1 MTAEL
6 MPRYF
11 TIKTG
16 GTASFPSF
24 ARQLNYYGFSR
35 AKTGSDLAY
44 VHPGVV
50 KVEDLATLARKDEPA
65 RKKPKAAEAVEV
77 VSLEEH
83 RRVVAERDMLRDE
96 VSKLRRALAQAEAAL
111 PIHTAEAIKQ
121 GDRPDPRLYLA
132 DSATSNDVCAFCGK
146 HHGTPNA
153 DGTLEG
159 DLLFPPFRG
168 NDGKPVWVHAQC
180 ARCLVPRSTA
190 SARVTCTTC
199 WLRSSAAGL

>member
-1 MTAEL
+1 MDSAAPRSSPRLFEMVSRHADVVTWENGRLVVRDQARLCAEL

-11 TIKTG
+11 TVKTG
-16 GTASFPSF
+16 TATFPSF

-35 AKTGSDLAY
+35 AKTGADLAY

-83 RRVVAERDMLRDE
+83 RRVVAERDMLREE
-96 VSKLRRALAQAEAAL
+96 VSKLRKALAQAEAAL
-111 PIHTAEAIKQ
+111 PIHTAEAVRQ

-132 DSATSNDVCAFCGK
+132 DSATTKDVC
-146 HHGTPNA
+146 
-153 DGTLEG
+153 
-159 DLLFPPFRG
+159 LLWEAPRHAERRRDARG
-168 NDGKPVWVHAQC
+168 
-180 ARCLVPRSTA
+180 RFTVPALPRE
-190 SARVTCTTC
+190 
-199 WLRSSAAGL
+199 

>member
-1 MTAEL
+1 

-11 TIKTG
+11 TVKTG
-16 GTASFPSF
+16 TATFPSF

-35 AKTGSDLAY
+35 AKTGADLAY

-83 RRVVAERDMLRDE
+83 RRVVAERDMLREE
-96 VSKLRRALAQAEAAL
+96 VSKLRKALAQAEAAL

-121 GDRPDPRLYLA
+121 GDRPDPRFYLA

-153 DGTLEG
+153 DGRARGG

-168 NDGKPVWVHAQC
+168 KRWE
-180 ARCLVPRSTA
+180 
-190 SARVTCTTC
+190 
-199 WLRSSAAGL
+199 AGLGPRAVRVV